1 MEGLAIILLILVVI
15 NALRWSRSSWAESRA
30 ATRDFD
36 LLAASSSSPFRRSQR
51 RIGGADLEE
60 LRRAYGAFA
69 AERDGRRLDRSP
81 YEGPRVC
88 YLHRAARAVLSVH
101 GESIGWNEEFYTRLA
116 YAVPPEW
123 RHRIEIGPTFTGEL
137 WDSPIPGLVRI
148 TTGDASFDLSLRVLA
163 SDPRAAQTILDPG
176 TRRALNDLRELLANG
191 HIHLSTSPGRI
202 VLQKRG
208 ILAEQPE
215 LSLFAGLCDSIYDRI
230 CLAWQRENG
239 IEILEDA
246 APAPAG
252 DPKCQVC
259 SHAIPMGD
267 RVQCRRCRTPH
278 HADCWEFNGGC
289 ATFAC
294 GEKRPVRKV
303 A

>member
-1 MEGLAIILLILVVI
+1 MEAFAVILLILVLI
-15 NALRWSRSSWAESRA
+15 NAMRWSRPSWSDSRA
-30 ATRDFD
+30 ALRDRD
-36 LLAASSSSPFRRSQR
+36 LLAAAPSSPFRFAKR
-51 RIGGADLEE
+51 RIGGADLED

-101 GESIGWNEEFYTRLA
+101 GESIGWNEEYFTRLA

-123 RHRIEIGPTFTGEL
+123 RHRIEIAPALPGEL
-137 WDSPIPGLVRI
+137 EVSQIHGLVRI
-148 TTGDASFDLSLRVLA
+148 TTGDAAFDRHLRVEA
-163 SDPRAAQTILDPG
+163 DDPRAAQTILDPG
-176 TRRALNDLRELLANG
+176 TRRALEDLRELLANG
-191 HIHLSTSPGRI
+191 HIHLSTSSGRI

-215 LSLFAGLCDSIYDRI
+215 LSLYAALCDSIYDRI
-230 CLAWQRENG
+230 CLVWQRENG

-246 APAPAG
+246 SPAPAV

-259 SHAIPMGD
+259 SHAIPMGN
-267 RVQCRRCRTPH
+267 RVQCRRCRTAH

-294 GEKRPVRKV
+294 GEKVPVKKV

>member
-1 MEGLAIILLILVVI
+1 MEGLAILLLILVVA
-15 NALRWSRSSWAESRA
+15 NALRWSRSTWSDPRA
-30 ATRDFD
+30 AARDHD
-36 LLAASSSSPFRRSQR
+36 LLAASSSSPFRFAKR
-51 RIGGADLEE
+51 RLGNADLEG
-60 LRRAYGAFA
+60 LRRVYGAFA
-69 AERDGRRLDRSP
+69 SERDGRRLDRSP

-88 YLHRAARAVLSVH
+88 YLHRAARAVLSIH
-101 GESIGWNEEFYTRLA
+101 AESIGWSEEYFTRLA

-123 RHRIEIGPTFTGEL
+123 RHRIEINPALPGDMDVSQL
-137 WDSPIPGLVRI
+137 HGLVRI
-148 TTGDASFDLSLRVLA
+148 RTGDAAFDRHLRVEA
-163 SDPRAAQTILDPG
+163 DDPRAAEAILDPA
-176 TRRALNDLRELLANG
+176 TRRALEDLRELLANG
-191 HIHLSTSPGRI
+191 HIHLSTSSGRI

-259 SHAIPMGD
+259 SHAIPIGA
-267 RVQCRRCRTPH
+267 RVQCRRCRTAH
-278 HADCWEFNGGC
+278 HDDCWEFNGGC

-294 GEKRPVRKV
+294 GEKIPVKKV